1 MKMSKYSQDVV
12 KMLYEHQSEY
22 ISGQYIANQLNISRT
37 AVKKVIDR
45 LKQMD
50 VILTQLIIKDISNA
64 SPNRW
69 YRGIINKNTRV

>member
-37 AVKKVIDR
+37 AVK
-45 LKQMD
+45 
-50 VILTQLIIKDISNA
+50 SN
-64 SPNRW
+64 
-69 YRGIINKNTRV
+69 